1 MIEEI
6 GTITAVD
13 DDHIWVETQIKT
25 TCSGCQANDNCG
37 TGVVAKAFAPK
48 KDKLIFRCHQRAK
61 VGQKVKL
68 GIPEQALITASALV
82 YMLPLLVLVT
92 SVLVAQSLLPL
103 WGFEHEGFVILS
115 AIVST
120 GVAFLWVRSK
130 VKQDKNHH
138 YQPRLL
144 EILPA
149 TDDAIP
155 IKMNP
160 R

>member
-25 TCSGCQANDNCG
+25 TCSGCEANDDCG

-48 KDKLIFRCHQRAK
+48 TDKLIFRCHQKAK

-68 GIPEQALITASALV
+68 GIPEQALLSASALV
-82 YMLPLLVLVT
+82 YMLPLLILVA
-92 SVLVAQSLLPL
+92 SVLLAQSLLPL
-103 WGFEHEGFVILS
+103 WGLDHEGFVILAALVTTS
-115 AIVST
+115 L
-120 GVAFLWVRSK
+120 AFLWVRNK
-130 VKQDKNHH
+130 VSRDKNHN

-144 EILPA
+144 ELLPS
-149 TDDAIP
+149 DGDAIP
-155 IKMNP
+155 IKIKE
-160 R
+160 

>member
-13 DDHIWVETQIKT
+13 DDHIWVETQIKS

-48 KDKLIFRCHQRAK
+48 TDKLIFRCHQQAK

-68 GIPEQALITASALV
+68 GIPEQALLTASILV
-82 YMLPLLVLVT
+82 YFVPLLVLVAT
-92 SVLVAQSLLPL
+92 VLVAQAVLPAL
-103 WGFEHEGFVILS
+103 GLSHEGYVMLAGAILT
-115 AIVST
+115 ALT
-120 GVAFLWVRSK
+120 FLWVKSK
-130 VKQDKNHH
+130 VKADKDHQ

-144 EILPA
+144 EILPLER
-149 TDDAIP
+149 DQIP
-155 IKMNP
+155 VKIQS
-160 R
+160 